1 MAFGEGFS
9 EEGSSARRV
18 WLPAVTASIGCGR
31 THERA
36 GGRFDET
43 ARRLSHEEL
52 FVAQVLASE
61 GHDVTALGER
71 RHGGSTADLLVCG
84 RPLEVKS
91 WLSQEERGGSS
102 PRRSSVV
109 NKLLHAEAQAPA
121 VVLNARGSGLTAA
134 VAVAGMADYARL
146 RRPTAVSG
154 VRVLGD
160 GFDLGWTQHASVWRR
175 PELGVRPVDDRGRWR
190 PSGPNQRDLG
200 AGP

>member
-1 MAFGEGFS
+1 MAAGES
-9 EEGSSARRV
+9 RPEDRSSPRRV
-18 WLPAVTASIGCGR
+18 WLPAVTASIGCDR
-31 THERA
+31 THERGA
-36 GGRFDET
+36 GRFDET

-61 GHDVTALGER
+61 GHDVTALAER

-91 WLSQEERGGSS
+91 WLSQEERGGS

-121 VVLNARGSGLTAA
+121 VVLNARGSGLTAV

-146 RRPTAVSG
+146 RRPTALSG

-160 GFDLGWTQHASVWRR
+160 GFDLAWAQHASVWRR
-175 PELGVRPVDDRGRWR
+175 PELGVRPVDGRGRRR
-190 PSGPNQRDLG
+190 PSGLNHRDLG